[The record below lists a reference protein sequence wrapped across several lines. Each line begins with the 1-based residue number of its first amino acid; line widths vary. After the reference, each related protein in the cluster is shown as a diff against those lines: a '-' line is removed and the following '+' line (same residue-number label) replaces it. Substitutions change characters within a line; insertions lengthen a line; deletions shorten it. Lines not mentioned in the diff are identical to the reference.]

1 MRQQKSAEKVRK
13 KTSKKMKK
21 LLAVSRFFRY
31 ALAMQAQDFN
41 NWMKENEL
49 QGEAFDLGY
58 AEGVAVY
65 WNEEEGKGNVYEAN
79 TLNWFLFEEGKA
91 QAGQDL

>member
-1 MRQQKSAEKVRK
+1 
-13 KTSKKMKK
+13 MKK
-21 LLAVSRFFRY
+21 DLAATLVCRY
-31 ALAMQAQDFN
+31 TLAMQAQDFN

-58 AEGVAVY
+58 TEGVAVY
-65 WNEEEGKGNVYEAN
+65 WNEEEGNGNVYEAGS
-79 TLNWFLFEEGKA
+79 LDWFLFQEGKA

>member
-1 MRQQKSAEKVRK
+1 MQKV
-13 KTSKKMKK
+13 
-21 LLAVSRFFRY
+21 LARSLVFLY

-49 QGEAFDLGY
+49 QGEAFNLGY

-65 WNEEEGKGNVYEAN
+65 WNEEEGKGNSYEAN

>member
-1 MRQQKSAEKVRK
+1 MQKVVARSLVF
-13 KTSKKMKK
+13 
-21 LLAVSRFFRY
+21 LY

-58 AEGVAVY
+58 EEGVVIY
-65 WNEEEGKGNVYEAN
+65 WREEEGNGNPYEAN
-79 TLNWFLFEEGKA
+79 TLNWFLFQEGKA

>member
-1 MRQQKSAEKVRK
+1 MQKV
-13 KTSKKMKK
+13 
-21 LLAVSRFFRY
+21 LARSLVFLY

-41 NWMKENEL
+41 NWMKENDIDL
-49 QGEAFDLGY
+49 HNLIAFDKGY
-58 AEGVAVY
+58 EEGVVIY
-65 WNEEEGKGNVYEAN
+65 WREEEGNGNPYEAN

>member
-1 MRQQKSAEKVRK
+1 MQKV
-13 KTSKKMKK
+13 
-21 LLAVSRFFRY
+21 LAVSRFFRY
-31 ALAMQAQDFN
+31 SLAMQAQDFN
-41 NWMKENEL
+41 NWMKENEIEL
-49 QGEAFDLGY
+49 YDFTAFDNGY
-58 AEGVAVY
+58 TEGVAVY